1 MYRYGEES
9 LELTLWGPDHR
20 SAIRMVLLHW
30 AGQAVP
36 DPEVAHSG
44 KVFSHW
50 LSDDLLWIRE
60 SRCFNHVCLALSSTG
75 WPLPGGVPCE

>member
-9 LELTLWGPDHR
+9 LELTLWGSDQR

-36 DPEVAHSG
+36 DPEGTHGG

-50 LSDDLLWIRE
+50 LSDLWIKE
-60 SRCFNHVCLALSSTG
+60 KVDALTMSA
-75 WPLPGGVPCE
+75 WH